1 MRGALCTAQVW
12 PPAALLRS
20 SKPKQKYGDDR
31 RSWKEEFVGYM
42 EKIVASP
49 AFQGMPDA
57 IDDHGQIRWN
67 APSNRPPSRWQ
78 DLRDRRLEWWKAKA
92 GEIGI
97 ETRGEWIS
105 RVAKTIHPF
114 KEKPCQ
120 TCGRVM
126 SLEYVYPTKNTIQKI
141 KVIRSNCHQSRAG

>member
-1 MRGALCTAQVW
+1 
-12 PPAALLRS
+12 
-20 SKPKQKYGDDR
+20 
-31 RSWKEEFVGYM
+31 M

-141 KVIRSNCHQSRAG
+141 NASLSPKTKLKYEDYLTIYEVVPVLTKGSEALQVFDSESFRIDEVE